1 MIFNVEFWYQNV
13 HYRAEVYYDI
23 NEDTFDVQSLL
34 DWDGNSPTN
43 CYLED
48 IALEE
53 AKEALWEYI
62 KKCKE
67 EDENDEND

>member
-34 DWDGNSPTN
+34 DWDDNAINSL
-43 CYLED
+43 YLED
-48 IALEE
+48 IAVEE

-62 KKCKE
+62 KKAKE
-67 EDENDEND
+67 ENEDGQ